1 MGDIIGGLIGGI
13 GSLVG
18 GSSGASNALKGY
30 NYLTKGGGA
39 DATNSFVNNGAAA
52 SNANAQLLGLQP
64 ITAGTSNGFSNYL
77 DSTGFKFQ
85 LGQGEN
91 AITSNAASRGL
102 LNSGGTGKGLIGYGQ
117 NLAKGSFDN
126 YLSHLGS
133 TSAAGQTSLGQVAGA
148 GTQGGA
154 AAGQMQQD
162 GITTGAGAF
171 GQVASNPGVSN
182 FFNGLFH

>member
-18 GSSGASNALKGY
+18 ASSGASNALKGY
-30 NYLTKGGGA
+30 NYLTGNTAGGNLTR
-39 DATNSFVNNGAAA
+39 DAANNGAAA
-52 SNANAQLLGLQP
+52 SNASAQLLGLSP

-77 DSTGFKFQ
+77 GSTGYKFQ

-117 NLAKGSFDN
+117 NLATGSFDN
-126 YLSHLGS
+126 YLAHLGS
-133 TSAAGQTSLGQVAGA
+133 TSAAGQTSAGQVAAA
-148 GTQGGA
+148 GTSGGT
-154 AAGQMQQD
+154 AAGQMQQG
-162 GITTGAGAF
+162 GISSGINQFGSAVGGAYDNYFA
-171 GQVASNPGVSN
+171 
-182 FFNGLFH
+182 